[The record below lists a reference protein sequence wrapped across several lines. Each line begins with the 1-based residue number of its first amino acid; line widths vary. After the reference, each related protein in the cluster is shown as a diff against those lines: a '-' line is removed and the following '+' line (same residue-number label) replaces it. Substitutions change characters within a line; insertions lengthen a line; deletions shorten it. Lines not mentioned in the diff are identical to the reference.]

1 MKSNEGLNDRFIR
14 VYLGMVIA
22 GSGIFYN
29 SIWAV
34 IGIPVFISGVIGFC
48 PLYSLLKINTFGK
61 ADSES

>member
-1 MKSNEGLNDRFIR
+1 MKSNAGIADRFIR

-34 IGIPVFISGVIGFC
+34 LGIPVFISGIVGFC
-48 PLYSLLKINTFGK
+48 PLYSLLKLNTFGK
-61 ADSES
+61 EDAEV